1 MQKKRIGRKF
11 MDHLGPNEFNSL
23 NLNDKKYL
31 RTNSVRN
38 VNII

>member
-1 MQKKRIGRKF
+1 

-23 NLNDKKYL
+23 NLNEKKYL